1 MTVSSRLSV
10 LSVTVALLCGCKSVD
25 RPMAA
30 SSLED
35 FAFDPTARN
44 FAILAGN
51 DGSAIGN
58 PLGGVPTDIQ
68 TWWDFLCK
76 GRPYQDIAVPDG
88 RSGVAPTKCTGGIL
102 GNYEIVYANKTGTTA
117 QDLTAAMSYVGQ
129 NLEDTSTLVLI
140 YSGHGSESGNLIVTP
155 ESPWAPFG
163 EALEAAAKLRNKRAA
178 RFYFFNDSCF
188 SGKVVTDEEQAV
200 TTEGTT
206 SASLVEGQ
214 ILPLIPD
221 GFFGRDLDSITLAS
235 SIGTSTYQP
244 TLNDDQTALSLAGAP
259 VGSPTQ
265 LQRRTTARNQSATD
279 SLARQI
285 APLSEET
292 KTENPAFAQAIIFS
306 AANEAELA
314 GDEGANRGGTFT
326 SRLKETIEHFQKQY
340 RPTDQTT
347 NPSLQR
353 VFNAVAR
360 YVQDTGKAKG
370 RIQVPQ
376 YRVTPECVLQE
387 KFFMTGQPALCAAPK

>member
-1 MTVSSRLSV
+1 MAICTRL
-10 LSVTVALLCGCKSVD
+10 VATPLFALAVVGCK
-25 RPMAA
+25 MADKQVPA
-30 SSLED
+30 SGLND
-35 FAFDPTARN
+35 FAFDPTAKN

-51 DGSAIGN
+51 DGSAIGQ

-68 TWWDFLCK
+68 TWWDFLCQ
-76 GRPYQDIAVPDG
+76 GRPFQNVGVP
-88 RSGVAPTKCTGGIL
+88 SGLRPNQTNCTGGIL
-102 GNYEIVYANKTGTTA
+102 GNYEIVYANKTSTTSA
-117 QDLTAAMSYVGQ
+117 DLQAAMAYVGN
-129 NLEDTSTLVLI
+129 NLEETSTVILI

-163 EALEAAAKLRNKRAA
+163 NALATAAKTRGKRAA

-188 SGKVVTDEEQAV
+188 SGKVVTDESQAV
-200 TTEGTT
+200 TMEGKT
-206 SASLVEGQ
+206 SNALSEGQ

-221 GFFGRDLDSITLAS
+221 GFFGRDLDSIALAGSGSTQPNAPTLGGDENALALADLSGSTMTAKQRQLAS
-235 SIGTSTYQP
+235 RNLDAT
-244 TLNDDQTALSLAGAP
+244 NAL
-259 VGSPTQ
+259 TKQ
-265 LQRRTTARNQSATD
+265 L
-279 SLARQI
+279 

-292 KTENPAFAQAIIFS
+292 STENPAFAQAIIFS

-314 GDEGANRGGTFT
+314 GDEGAARGGTFT

-340 RPTDQTT
+340 NPNDQTT

-387 KFFMTGQPALCAAPK
+387 KFFISGQPALCAAPKL